1 MFEFS
6 LFCKQVT
13 FKEFYM
19 TPLWLETHASYIDS
33 CSVITAN
40 QITFHA
46 GSIKCAL
53 LLRIP
58 LVKAVILKDGTPLT
72 VEITVAKDV
81 SIGQSID
88 SDPLYGVSDGTS
100 FIGIETVE
108 SNYNCYLRC
117 PHPCFGAQGTSWET
131 FTDRELFFFTTNPL
145 LCLHLQG
152 RDVLGLVLHCSRW
165 RLHQNGKLY
174 QTTFAQP
181 RSFFGGLKSR
191 HIRESW
197 Y

>member
-100 FIGIETVE
+100 FIGIQTVDQ
-108 SNYNCYLRC
+108 SNYNCYPRC
-117 PHPCFGAQGTSWET
+117 PYPCFGAQGTSGET
-131 FTDRELFFFTTNPL
+131 FTDRELFLQQISFSSSEILSRTI
-145 LCLHLQG
+145 CLHLQG

-174 QTTFAQP
+174 QTTFALS
-181 RSFFGGLKSR
+181 RSFSGGL
-191 HIRESW
+191 
-197 Y
+197 